1 LQLEAESILSQ
12 IDLLGATFE
21 AAVKLI
27 ANSKGKLVV
36 TGMGKSGI
44 IGKKIAA
51 TLASTGTPSF
61 FMHPGEAYHGDLG
74 MVTPD
79 DTILALSNSGETDE
93 VLKIIPFF
101 KDNQNKI
108 IAITSKLTSTLAN
121 HADYHLYIKIDR
133 EACPLELAPTSSTTV
148 TLAMGDALAVAL
160 MKVRDFKSEN
170 FARFHPGGAL
180 GRQLLVKVK
189 DVMRSKDLPQVNRDS
204 KLSEIMHSM
213 SRGRLGMTLVMENE
227 RVMGIITDGDL
238 RRVMEHHEKASFD
251 LEAENI
257 MSKQPKTI
265 SSMASLTEAEQLF
278 NQLKINSLLVMNESN
293 ELQGVIQIYD
303 L

>member
-1 LQLEAESILSQ
+1 
-12 IDLLGATFE
+12 
-21 AAVKLI
+21 
-27 ANSKGKLVV
+27 
-36 TGMGKSGI
+36 
-44 IGKKIAA
+44 
-51 TLASTGTPSF
+51 
-61 FMHPGEAYHGDLG
+61 
-74 MVTPD
+74 
-79 DTILALSNSGETDE
+79 